1 MLPWGAQYRNLSTA
15 EGHAWVSACLDGDH
29 QLREARRLAQCALK
43 EVDGGALSS
52 TATLLA
58 YSDGS
63 VLAEDIEG
71 SAAAILCINGREVC
85 AITRLASADR
95 ALSSGR
101 TKWGGLV
108 MMLCIAQDVPCE
120 IVLRLDNLQVVNAF
134 NEMGHCVMNTT
145 GCVVTTK
152 TWPHL
157 HGNWMRRAERKV
169 LVASGRCTNLDIL
182 RRGKRP
188 LSMINTRN

>member
-15 EGHAWVSACLDGDH
+15 EGHAWVSACLDGDV
-29 QLREARRLAQCALK
+29 QIREARRLAQSALE
-43 EVDGGALSS
+43 EVDGDALSS

-63 VLAEDIEG
+63 VLAEGIEG

-101 TKWGGLV
+101 TEWGGLV
-108 MMLCIAQDVPCE
+108 MVLYIAQDIPCE

-134 NEMGHCVMNTT
+134 NDGPLRYEYDWLRRNDKRHGHTCMGT
-145 GCVVTTK
+145 GCGAPSERFWWPQGGAP
-152 TWPHL
+152 TWT
-157 HGNWMRRAERKV
+157 
-169 LVASGRCTNLDIL
+169 S
-182 RRGKRP
+182 
-188 LSMINTRN
+188 